1 MTAFRFKDNFPTGAG
16 ECVSLS
22 SLYAAA
28 MFIIGRIPLEKIF
41 LIATPLH
48 SQNFIIEKEGLITNN
63 RRIVTRN
70 MWYNGTSLSERAR
83 RALENERVTI
93 VSHISGFIH
102 TLYEEATINRDAY
115 DHFSSK
121 LREFLSTEITDL
133 IFINF
138 LRFKSKYKTLFQYMC
153 ECSGKKRYITL
164 EKMFEYEHSSKY
176 SVAWETRA
184 LLVNEIEGDE
194 FHLSPIQGKIMLNDI
209 ENIFIGAKEKSFDE
223 FREEF
228 MKSAGDINESLL
240 SEMFH
245 DLNDFICIDPKIPGI
260 NKVFINTHVPA
271 ISPEDSREKIADTIT
286 DLTEKSETALLTMYV
301 YRQMDRIDWIPFVKA
316 SIERNPVCFTDLNG
330 KSIMEVYSILNN
342 LTDES
347 IYDGKRLALPDEV
360 WNFRR
365 GDGIEKAFLLAD
377 FIIQKYP
384 EASLV
389 IEIVNEKVILKYEN
403 EDYLFSSSK
412 SFRKS
417 VTISGNKYSVSDLS

>member
-1 MTAFRFKDNFPTGAG
+1 
-16 ECVSLS
+16 
-22 SLYAAA
+22 
-28 MFIIGRIPLEKIF
+28 
-41 LIATPLH
+41 
-48 SQNFIIEKEGLITNN
+48 
-63 RRIVTRN
+63 
-70 MWYNGTSLSERAR
+70 
-83 RALENERVTI
+83 
-93 VSHISGFIH
+93 
-102 TLYEEATINRDAY
+102 
-115 DHFSSK
+115 
-121 LREFLSTEITDL
+121 
-133 IFINF
+133 
-138 LRFKSKYKTLFQYMC
+138 
-153 ECSGKKRYITL
+153 
-164 EKMFEYEHSSKY
+164 MFEYEHSSKY